1 MYKNFIVL
9 LLVAVFLVPLS
20 ANADGERRLARS
32 TPISLGLVPP
42 AQFPPSYFEV
52 NGIRLSGIYGID
64 RQVHGLDFGLLGNS
78 TEQEF
83 TGTAVAGIMNLNN
96 DRHKIIGL
104 QLAGILNLNKGTG
117 SVYGIQAALVNVS
130 KYTDVY
136 GLQMGIYNRAKSVHG
151 FQIGLINV
159 TDSLYGIQIGLANF
173 NAGGPF
179 GVSPLINMAF

>member
-1 MYKNFIVL
+1 MLTVL
-9 LLVAVFLVPLS
+9 IPIAAL
-20 ANADGERRLARS
+20 ADGERKLARS

-52 NGIRLSGIYGID
+52 NGIRISGIYGID
-64 RQVHGLDFGLLGNS
+64 RQMRGLDFGLIANS

-83 TGTAVAGIMNLNN
+83 VGTAVSGIMNLNH
-96 DRHKIIGL
+96 DRHKVIGL

-117 SVYGIQAALVNVS
+117 SVYGIQAALVNAS
-130 KYTDVY
+130 KYTDIY
-136 GLQMGIYNRAKSVHG
+136 GVQLGLYNRAKSVHG

-159 TDSLYGIQIGLANF
+159 TENLRGIQLGLANF

-179 GVSPLINMAF
+179 GVSPLINAAF